1 MKIYKFKDLRQ
12 ENTHSHFFQIIE
24 EKKIWYAAPGTLN
37 DSSEFSFSMDYTP
50 SEKTAA
56 LLTSTIQKFG
66 TLAFPAYM
74 TASYAVL
81 NNKIEEFTKSEVDKI
96 IDKCRKTIGVTSF
109 SKSQTDPWLWE
120 TYGGQG
126 FGAVVEFEIPDSD
139 LGEIY
144 HSVSYSKAN
153 VFHVD
158 LFLESALGSTENV
171 FRKILCTK
179 KSKWKPEM
187 EIRFLGKTPNVN
199 ISFDVQITGVI
210 IGEKVSEPLVKK
222 IERIC
227 IENNIS
233 AYCKK

>member
-24 EKKIWYAAPGTLN
+24 EKKIWCAAPCSLN
-37 DSSEFSFSMDYTP
+37 DSSEFNFSMDYTP
-50 SEKTAA
+50 SKKTAA
-56 LLTSTIQKFG
+56 LLTATIQKFG
-66 TLAFPAYM
+66 SLAFPAYM

-81 NNKIEEFTKSEVDKI
+81 NNKIEEYAKAEVDKI
-96 IDKCRKTIGVTSF
+96 IENCRKTIGVTSF
-109 SKSQTDPWLWE
+109 SLSKTDPWLWE

-126 FGAVVEFEIPDSD
+126 FGAAVEFEISD
-139 LGEIY
+139 EDLEETY
-144 HSVSYSKAN
+144 HSVTYSRAS

-158 LFLESALGSTENV
+158 LFLEAALGNTEKV

-179 KSKWKPEM
+179 TLKWKPEM
-187 EIRFLGKTPNVN
+187 EIRFLGKTPNIN
-199 ISFDVQITGVI
+199 ILFDAPITGVI

-227 IENNIS
+227 IENDIS
-233 AYCKK
+233 AYSKK